1 MQPDSSLK
9 SIKGV
14 EQACAAQVDA
24 SVPRGGAAPRRMA
37 APAAAVAASRQR
49 DADLVAAWQ
58 PRDYGRVLEGLMQRY
73 RQKVVNLSM
82 SIVREPALA
91 EDMAQLAFM
100 KTWRALPTFDGR
112 ASLSTWLYTIV
123 RNTCLSE
130 LRGRGRTVSI
140 DDEAAESIVWKDERD
155 LAREAQVELDA
166 ATLLDELAEPARTV
180 VVLFYL
186 EDRSCEEVGQMLG
199 MPAGTVKSLLFRAR
213 KQLAARAG

>member
-1 MQPDSSLK
+1 
-9 SIKGV
+9 
-14 EQACAAQVDA
+14 
-24 SVPRGGAAPRRMA
+24 MA

-58 PRDYGRVLEGLMQRY
+58 QRDYGRVLEGLMQRY